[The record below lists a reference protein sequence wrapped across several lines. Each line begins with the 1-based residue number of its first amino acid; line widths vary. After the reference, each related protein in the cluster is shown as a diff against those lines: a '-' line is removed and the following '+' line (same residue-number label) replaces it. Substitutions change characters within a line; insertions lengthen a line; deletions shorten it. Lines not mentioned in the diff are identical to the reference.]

1 MKNFILNFLNDL
13 KRNYKTLIL
22 AFLLSFTLWIVVSIQ
37 VFPTIEKE
45 VNNVSVEAH
54 LTDYMVRN
62 NLQIVNDVN
71 QTVNI
76 KIQGKRYDISRLDT
90 QDFYAS
96 VDLSEV
102 TSAGKYNV
110 ALEVFA
116 KTNEDYTLLEV
127 EPKTLSLE
135 IDKIITKEFPITGT
149 APDISLPEGFYA
161 DDVTTSPET
170 ISVTGSASMLE
181 KIERIEAKST
191 FHGEIMES
199 TQTNSEIIIYGSNGT
214 KIVSD
219 KLKLSTE
226 LVTVNIPI
234 FKQKELP
241 LKVTINYPA
250 GFDADSLKYEIR
262 PEMITVAAPNN
273 TIDNQS
279 QLDIGTINLS
289 DITPNNNTYLP
300 IVLPEGYKN
309 LSGNNSATI
318 TWKTENYG
326 LLDYTVTSEN
336 IEIKGVPDNY
346 TVSLTTTA
354 LNVTVTGPSD
364 LITGFSKGDI
374 TATVNL
380 MGVTLR
386 PGTQDVTATV
396 SIKGTG
402 QKCWVT
408 GDYKVTIYAVQK
420 DEGAY

>member
-1 MKNFILNFLNDL
+1 MKNVILNFLNDL

-62 NLQIVNDVN
+62 NLQIVNDIN

-76 KIQGKRYDISRLDT
+76 KIQGKRYDISRLDS

-96 VDLSEV
+96 VDLADV

-110 ALEVFA
+110 TLEVFA

-170 ISVTGSASMLE
+170 ISVTGSATMLE

-250 GFDADSLKYEIR
+250 NFDADSLKYEIR

-289 DITPNNNTYLP
+289 DITPNSNTYLP
-300 IVLPEGYKN
+300 IVLPDGYKN

-326 LLDYTVTSEN
+326 LLDYTVTADD

-346 TVSLTTTA
+346 NVSLTTTA
-354 LNVTVTGPSD
+354 LTVTITGPSD
-364 LITGFSKGDI
+364 LITGFAKGDI

-420 DEGAY
+420 DEGS

>member
-181 KIERIEAKST
+181 KIVRIEAKST

-199 TQTNSEIIIYGSNGT
+199 TQTNSEIIIYGNNGT

-241 LKVTINYPA
+241 LKITINYPA
-250 GFDADSLKYEIR
+250 NFDADSLKYEIR
-262 PEMITVAAPNN
+262 PETITVAAPNN

-289 DITPNNNTYLP
+289 DITPNSNTYLP
-300 IVLPEGYKN
+300 IVLPDGYKN

-364 LITGFSKGDI
+364 LITGFAKGDI

>member
-62 NLQIVNDVN
+62 NLQIVNDIN

-76 KIQGKRYDISRLDT
+76 KIQGKRYDISRLDS

-110 ALEVFA
+110 TLEVFA

-241 LKVTINYPA
+241 LKITINYPA
-250 GFDADSLKYEIR
+250 NFDADSLKYEIR
-262 PEMITVAAPNN
+262 PETITVAAPNN

-289 DITPNNNTYLP
+289 DITPNSNTYLP
-300 IVLPEGYKN
+300 IVLPDGYKN

-326 LLDYTVTSEN
+326 LLDYTVTSDD
-336 IEIKGVPDNY
+336 IEIKGTPDNY
-346 TVSLTTTA
+346 NVSLTTTA
-354 LNVTVTGPSD
+354 LTVTVTGPSD
-364 LITGFSKGDI
+364 LITGIVKGDI

-420 DEGAY
+420 DEGS

>member
-191 FHGEIMES
+191 FHGDIMES

-364 LITGFSKGDI
+364 LITGFAKGDI

>member
-45 VNNVSVEAH
+45 INNVSVEAH

-170 ISVTGSASMLE
+170 ISVTGSASMLD

-241 LKVTINYPA
+241 LKITINYPA
-250 GFDADSLKYEIR
+250 NFDADSLKYEIR

-289 DITPNNNTYLP
+289 DITPNSNTYLP

-336 IEIKGVPDNY
+336 IEIKGIPDNY
-346 TVSLTTTA
+346 KVSLTTTA

>member
-1 MKNFILNFLNDL
+1 MKNVILNFLNDL

-37 VFPTIEKE
+37 VFPTVEKE
-45 VNNVSVEAH
+45 VNNIAVEAH
-54 LTDYMVRN
+54 LTDYMIQN
-62 NLQIVNDVN
+62 NLQIVNDIN
-71 QTVNI
+71 QTVNV
-76 KIQGKRYDISRLDT
+76 KIQGKRYDISRLDS
-90 QDFYAS
+90 QDFYAAA
-96 VDLSEV
+96 DLSEV

-110 ALEVFA
+110 SLEVFA
-116 KTNEDYTLLEV
+116 KTNEDYTLLEI
-127 EPKTLSLE
+127 EPKTLLLE

-170 ISVTGSASMLE
+170 ISVTGSASMLD
-181 KIERIEAKST
+181 KIDRIEARST
-191 FHGEIMES
+191 FHGDIMES

-226 LVTVNIPI
+226 IVTVNIPI

-241 LKVTINYPA
+241 LKLTINYPS
-250 GFDADSLKYEIR
+250 GFDADSLKYEIS
-262 PEMITVAAPNN
+262 PDKITIAAPDN

-279 QLDIGTINLS
+279 ALDIGTINLS
-289 DITPNNNTYLP
+289 DITPNSNTYLP
-300 IVLPEGYKN
+300 IVLPDGYKN
-309 LSGNNSATI
+309 LSGNNSARI

-326 LLDYTVTSEN
+326 LLDYIVTSEN
-336 IEIKGVPDNY
+336 IEIKGTPDNY
-346 TVSLTTTA
+346 NVSLTTTA
-354 LNVTVTGPSD
+354 LTVTVTGPSD
-364 LITGFSKGDI
+364 LITGFASGDI

-380 MGVTLR
+380 MGLTLR

-396 SIKGTG
+396 QIKGSG

-420 DEGAY
+420 DEGG

>member
-37 VFPTIEKE
+37 VFPTVEKE
-45 VNNVSVEAH
+45 VNNVAVEAH
-54 LTDYMVRN
+54 LTDYMIRN
-62 NLQIVNDVN
+62 NLQIVNDIN
-71 QTVNI
+71 QNVNI
-76 KIQGKRYDISRLDT
+76 KIQGKRYDISRLDS

-110 ALEVFA
+110 TLEVFA

-214 KIVSD
+214 KIVTD

-241 LKVTINYPA
+241 LTVTINYPA
-250 GFDADSLKYEIR
+250 SFDADSLKYEIR

-289 DITPNNNTYLP
+289 DITPNGNTYLP
-300 IVLPEGYKN
+300 IVLPDGYKN

-326 LLDYTVTSEN
+326 LLDYIVTSDD

-346 TVSLTTTA
+346 RVSLTTTA

-364 LITGFSKGDI
+364 LITGFAKGDI

-386 PGTQDVTATV
+386 PGTQDVTASV
-396 SIKGTG
+396 QIKGTG

-408 GDYKVTIYAVQK
+408 GDYKVTIFAVQK
-420 DEGAY
+420 EEGSY

>member
-62 NLQIVNDVN
+62 NLQIVNDIN
-71 QTVNI
+71 QNVNI
-76 KIQGKRYDISRLDT
+76 KIQGKRYDISRLDS

-110 ALEVFA
+110 TLEVFA
-116 KTNEDYTLLEV
+116 KTNEEYTLLEV

-170 ISVTGSASMLE
+170 ISVTGSASMLD

-250 GFDADSLKYEIR
+250 NFDADSLKYEIR
-262 PEMITVAAPNN
+262 PETITVAAPNN

-300 IVLPEGYKN
+300 IVLPDGYKN

-326 LLDYTVTSEN
+326 LLDYTVTSDD
-336 IEIKGVPDNY
+336 IEIKGTPDNY
-346 TVSLTTTA
+346 NVSLTTTA

-364 LITGFSKGDI
+364 LITGIVKGDI

-420 DEGAY
+420 DEGS

>member
-1 MKNFILNFLNDL
+1 MKNVILNFLNDL

-22 AFLLSFTLWIVVSIQ
+22 AFLLSFTLWTVVSIQ
-37 VFPTIEKE
+37 VFPTVEKE
-45 VNNVSVEAH
+45 VNNITVEAH
-54 LTDYMVRN
+54 LTDYMIRN
-62 NLQIVNDVN
+62 NLQIVNDIDDA
-71 QTVNI
+71 VNI

-96 VDLSEV
+96 ADLSEV
-102 TSAGKYNV
+102 TSSGKYNV
-110 ALEVFA
+110 SLEVFA
-116 KTNEDYTLLEV
+116 KTNEDYTLLEI
-127 EPKTLSLE
+127 EPKTILLE

-181 KIERIEAKST
+181 KIDRIEARST

-226 LVTVNIPI
+226 MVTVNIPI

-241 LKVTINYPA
+241 LKLTINYPA
-250 GFDADSLKYEIR
+250 GFDAESLKYEIK
-262 PEMITVAAPNN
+262 PDKITVAAPDN

-279 QLDIGTINLS
+279 VLDIGTINLS
-289 DITPNNNTYLP
+289 DITPNGNTYLP
-300 IVLPEGYKN
+300 IVLPDGYKN

-326 LLDYTVTSEN
+326 LLDYVVTSEN
-336 IEIKGVPDNY
+336 IEIKGTPDNY
-346 TVSLTTTA
+346 DVSLTTSA
-354 LNVTVTGPSD
+354 LTVTVTGPSD
-364 LITGFSKGDI
+364 LITGFARGDI

-380 MGVTLR
+380 MGATLR

-396 SIKGTG
+396 QIKGNG
-402 QKCWVT
+402 QKCWIT

-420 DEGAY
+420 DEGG

>member
-1 MKNFILNFLNDL
+1 MKNVILNFLNDL

-22 AFLLSFTLWIVVSIQ
+22 AFLLSFTLWTVVSIQ
-37 VFPTIEKE
+37 VFPTVEKE
-45 VNNVSVEAH
+45 VNNITVEAH
-54 LTDYMVRN
+54 LTDYMIRN
-62 NLQIVNDVN
+62 NLQIVNDIN
-71 QTVNI
+71 DSVNI

-96 VDLSEV
+96 ADLSEV
-102 TSAGKYNV
+102 TSSGKYNV
-110 ALEVFA
+110 SLEVFA
-116 KTNEDYTLLEV
+116 KTNEDYTLLEI
-127 EPKTLSLE
+127 EPKTILLE

-181 KIERIEAKST
+181 KIDRIEARST

-226 LVTVNIPI
+226 MVTVNIPI

-241 LKVTINYPA
+241 LKLTINYPS
-250 GFDADSLKYEIR
+250 GFDAESLKYEIK
-262 PEMITVAAPNN
+262 PDKITVAAPDN

-279 QLDIGTINLS
+279 VLDIGTINLS
-289 DITPNNNTYLP
+289 DITPNGNTYLP
-300 IVLPEGYKN
+300 IVLPDGYKN

-326 LLDYTVTSEN
+326 LLDYVVTSEN
-336 IEIKGVPDNY
+336 IEIKGTPDNY
-346 TVSLTTTA
+346 DVSLTTSA
-354 LNVTVTGPSD
+354 LTVTVTGPSD
-364 LITGFSKGDI
+364 LITGFARGDI

-380 MGVTLR
+380 MGATLR

-396 SIKGTG
+396 QIKGNG
-402 QKCWVT
+402 QKCWIT

-420 DEGAY
+420 DEGG

>member
-45 VNNVSVEAH
+45 INNVSVEAH

-170 ISVTGSASMLE
+170 ISVTGSASMLD

-191 FHGEIMES
+191 LHGEIMES

-250 GFDADSLKYEIR
+250 GFDAESLKYEIR
-262 PEMITVAAPNN
+262 PELITVAAPNN

-289 DITPNNNTYLP
+289 DITPNSNTYLP

-336 IEIKGVPDNY
+336 IEIKGIPDNY
-346 TVSLTTTA
+346 KVSLTTTA

-386 PGTQDVTATV
+386 PGTQDVTANV

>member
-364 LITGFSKGDI
+364 LITGFAKGDI

-396 SIKGTG
+396 SIKGAG

>member
-1 MKNFILNFLNDL
+1 MINVIMNFLNDL

-37 VFPTIEKE
+37 VFPTVEKE
-45 VNNVSVEAH
+45 VNNITVEAH
-54 LTDYMVRN
+54 LTDYMIQN
-62 NLQIVNDVN
+62 NLQIVNDIDR
-71 QTVNI
+71 TVNI
-76 KIQGKRYDISRLDT
+76 KIQGKRYDISRLDS
-90 QDFYAS
+90 QDFYAT

-110 ALEVFA
+110 SLEIMA
-116 KTNEDYTLLEV
+116 KTNEEYTVLEIQ
-127 EPKTLSLE
+127 PKTILLE

-181 KIERIEAKST
+181 KIDRIEARST

-199 TQTNSEIIIYGSNGT
+199 TQTNSEIIIYGSNNT

-226 LVTVNIPI
+226 IVTVNIPI

-241 LKVTINYPA
+241 LKLTINYPA
-250 GFDADSLKYEIR
+250 GFDEDSLKYEIK
-262 PEMITVAAPNN
+262 PDKITVAAPDN

-289 DITPNNNTYLP
+289 DITLNGNTYLP
-300 IVLPEGYKN
+300 IVLPDGYKN

-318 TWKTENYG
+318 TWKTDNYG
-326 LLDYTVTSEN
+326 LLDYIVTSEN
-336 IEIKGVPDNY
+336 IEIKGTPDNY
-346 TVSLTTTA
+346 DVSLTTSA
-354 LNVTVTGPSD
+354 LTVTVTGPSD
-364 LITGFSKGDI
+364 LITGFAKGDI

-396 SIKGTG
+396 QIKGSG
-402 QKCWVT
+402 QKCWIT

-420 DEGAY
+420 DESW

>member
-1 MKNFILNFLNDL
+1 MKNVILNFLNDL

-54 LTDYMVRN
+54 LTDYMIRN

-250 GFDADSLKYEIR
+250 GFDAESLKYEIR
-262 PEMITVAAPNN
+262 PELITVAAPNN

-289 DITPNNNTYLP
+289 DITPNSNTYLP

-326 LLDYTVTSEN
+326 LLDYTVTSDD

-346 TVSLTTTA
+346 NVSLTTTA

-420 DEGAY
+420 DEDAY

>member
-45 VNNVSVEAH
+45 INNVSVEAH

-170 ISVTGSASMLE
+170 ISVTGSASMLD

-250 GFDADSLKYEIR
+250 GFDAESLKYEIR
-262 PEMITVAAPNN
+262 PELITVAAPNN

-289 DITPNNNTYLP
+289 DITPNSNTYLP

-336 IEIKGVPDNY
+336 IEIKGIPDNY
-346 TVSLTTTA
+346 KVSLTTTA

>member
-1 MKNFILNFLNDL
+1 MKNVILNFLNDL

-62 NLQIVNDVN
+62 NLQIVNDIN

-76 KIQGKRYDISRLDT
+76 KIQGKRYDISRLDS

-110 ALEVFA
+110 TLEVFA

-170 ISVTGSASMLE
+170 ISVTGSASMLD

-250 GFDADSLKYEIR
+250 NFDVDSLKYEIR

-300 IVLPEGYKN
+300 NVLPEGYKN

-326 LLDYTVTSEN
+326 LLDYTLTSDD

-346 TVSLTTTA
+346 NVSLTTTA

-364 LITGFSKGDI
+364 LITGFGKGDI

-420 DEGAY
+420 DEGSY

>member
-45 VNNVSVEAH
+45 INNVSVEAH

-170 ISVTGSASMLE
+170 ISVTGSASMLD

-250 GFDADSLKYEIR
+250 GFDTDSLKYEIR

-289 DITPNNNTYLP
+289 DITPNSNTYLP

-336 IEIKGVPDNY
+336 IEIKGIPDNY
-346 TVSLTTTA
+346 KVSLTTTA

>member
-1 MKNFILNFLNDL
+1 MINVIMNFLNDL

-37 VFPTIEKE
+37 VFPTVEKE
-45 VNNVSVEAH
+45 VNNITVEAH
-54 LTDYMVRN
+54 LTDYMIQN
-62 NLQIVNDVN
+62 NLQIVNDVD

-76 KIQGKRYDISRLDT
+76 KIQGKRYDISRLDS
-90 QDFYAS
+90 QDFYAT

-110 ALEVFA
+110 SLEVMA
-116 KTNEDYTLLEV
+116 KTNEAYTVLEV
-127 EPKTLSLE
+127 EPKTILLE

-181 KIERIEAKST
+181 KIDRIEARST

-199 TQTNSEIIIYGSNGT
+199 TQTNSEIVIYGSNGT

-226 LVTVNIPI
+226 IVTVNIPI

-241 LKVTINYPA
+241 LKLTMNYPA
-250 GFDADSLKYEIR
+250 GFDADSLKYEIK
-262 PEMITVAAPNN
+262 PDKITVAAPDN
-273 TIDNQS
+273 TIENQS

-289 DITPNNNTYLP
+289 DITPNSKTYLP
-300 IVLPEGYKN
+300 IVLPDGYKN

-326 LLDYTVTSEN
+326 LLDYVVTSEN
-336 IEIKGVPDNY
+336 IEIKGTPDNY
-346 TVSLTTTA
+346 DVSLTTSA
-354 LNVTVTGPSD
+354 LTVTVTGPSD
-364 LITGFSKGDI
+364 LITGFAKGDI

-386 PGTQDVTATV
+386 TGTQDVTATV
-396 SIKGTG
+396 QIKGTG
-402 QKCWVT
+402 QKCWIT

-420 DEGAY
+420 GEDW

>member
-1 MKNFILNFLNDL
+1 MKNVILNFLNDL

-62 NLQIVNDVN
+62 NLQIVNDIN
-71 QTVNI
+71 QNVNI
-76 KIQGKRYDISRLDT
+76 KIQGKRYDISRLDS

-110 ALEVFA
+110 TLEVFA

-170 ISVTGSASMLE
+170 ISVTGSASMLD

-241 LKVTINYPA
+241 LKITINFPA
-250 GFDADSLKYEIR
+250 NFDADSLKYEIR

-289 DITPNNNTYLP
+289 DITPNSNTYLP
-300 IVLPEGYKN
+300 IVLPDGYKN

-326 LLDYTVTSEN
+326 LLDYTVTADD

-346 TVSLTTTA
+346 NVSLTTTA
-354 LNVTVTGPSD
+354 LTVTITGPSD
-364 LITGFSKGDI
+364 LITGFAKGDI

-420 DEGAY
+420 DEGS

>member
-45 VNNVSVEAH
+45 INNVSVEAH
-54 LTDYMVRN
+54 LTDYMIRN

-149 APDISLPEGFYA
+149 APDISLPEGFYV

-170 ISVTGSASMLE
+170 ISVTGSASMLD

-250 GFDADSLKYEIR
+250 GFDTDSLKYEIR
-262 PEMITVAAPNN
+262 PELITVAAPNN

-289 DITPNNNTYLP
+289 DITPNSNTYLP

-336 IEIKGVPDNY
+336 IEIKGIPDNY
-346 TVSLTTTA
+346 NVSLTTTA

>member
-45 VNNVSVEAH
+45 INNVSVEAH

-149 APDISLPEGFYA
+149 APDISLPEGFYV

-262 PEMITVAAPNN
+262 PELITVAAPNN

-289 DITPNNNTYLP
+289 DITPNSNTYLP

-336 IEIKGVPDNY
+336 IEIKGIPDNY
-346 TVSLTTTA
+346 KVSLTTTA

>member
-135 IDKIITKEFPITGT
+135 IDRIITKEFPITGT

-170 ISVTGSASMLE
+170 ISVTGSASMLD

-289 DITPNNNTYLP
+289 DITPNSNTYLP

-336 IEIKGVPDNY
+336 IEIKGIPDNY
-346 TVSLTTTA
+346 KVSLTTTA

>member
-22 AFLLSFTLWIVVSIQ
+22 AFLLSFTLWIIVSIQ

-54 LTDYMVRN
+54 LTDYMIRN
-62 NLQIVNDVN
+62 NLQIVNDIN
-71 QTVNI
+71 QNVNI
-76 KIQGKRYDISRLDT
+76 KIQGKRYDISRLDS

-110 ALEVFA
+110 TLEVFA

-241 LKVTINYPA
+241 LKITINYPA
-250 GFDADSLKYEIR
+250 NFDADSLKYEIR
-262 PEMITVAAPNN
+262 PETITVAAPNN

-289 DITPNNNTYLP
+289 DITPNANTYLP
-300 IVLPEGYKN
+300 IVLPDGYKN

-326 LLDYTVTSEN
+326 LLDYTVTSDD
-336 IEIKGVPDNY
+336 IEIKGTPDNY
-346 TVSLTTTA
+346 NVSLTTTA
-354 LNVTVTGPSD
+354 LTVTVTGPSD
-364 LITGFSKGDI
+364 LITGIVKGDI

-420 DEGAY
+420 DEGS

>member
-364 LITGFSKGDI
+364 LITGFAKGDI

>member
-45 VNNVSVEAH
+45 INNVSVEAH

-250 GFDADSLKYEIR
+250 GFDTDSLKYEIR

-289 DITPNNNTYLP
+289 DITPNSNTYLP

-336 IEIKGVPDNY
+336 IEIKGIPDNY
-346 TVSLTTTA
+346 KVSLTTTA

>member
-45 VNNVSVEAH
+45 INNVSVEAH
-54 LTDYMVRN
+54 LTDYMIRN

-170 ISVTGSASMLE
+170 ISVTGSASMLD

-250 GFDADSLKYEIR
+250 GFDAESLKYEIR

-289 DITPNNNTYLP
+289 DITPNSNTYLP

-336 IEIKGVPDNY
+336 IEIKGIPDNY
-346 TVSLTTTA
+346 KVSLTTTA

-386 PGTQDVTATV
+386 PGTQDITATV

>member
-45 VNNVSVEAH
+45 INNVSVEAH

-149 APDISLPEGFYA
+149 APDISLPEGFYV

-170 ISVTGSASMLE
+170 ISVTGSASMLD

-250 GFDADSLKYEIR
+250 GFDTDSLKYEIR

-289 DITPNNNTYLP
+289 DITPNSNTYLP

-336 IEIKGVPDNY
+336 IEIKGIPDNY
-346 TVSLTTTA
+346 KVSLTTTA

>member
-62 NLQIVNDVN
+62 NLQIVNDIN
-71 QTVNI
+71 QNVNI
-76 KIQGKRYDISRLDT
+76 KIQGKRYDISRLDS

-110 ALEVFA
+110 TLEVFA

-170 ISVTGSASMLE
+170 ISVTGSASMLD

-241 LKVTINYPA
+241 LKITINFPA
-250 GFDADSLKYEIR
+250 NFDADSLKYEIR
-262 PEMITVAAPNN
+262 PETITVAAPNN

-289 DITPNNNTYLP
+289 DITPNSNTYLP
-300 IVLPEGYKN
+300 IVLPDGYKN

-326 LLDYTVTSEN
+326 LLDYTVSSDD
-336 IEIKGVPDNY
+336 IEVKGVPDNY
-346 TVSLTTTA
+346 IVSLTTTA
-354 LNVTVTGPSD
+354 LNVTVTGPSE
-364 LITGFSKGDI
+364 LITGIVKGDI

-420 DEGAY
+420 DEGS

>member
-1 MKNFILNFLNDL
+1 MINVIMNFLNDL

-22 AFLLSFTLWIVVSIQ
+22 AFLLSFALWIVVSIQ
-37 VFPTIEKE
+37 VFPTVEKE
-45 VNNVSVEAH
+45 VNNIAVESH
-54 LTDYMVRN
+54 LTDYMIRN
-62 NLQIVNDVN
+62 NLQIVNDID

-76 KIQGKRYDISRLDT
+76 KIQGKRYDISRLDS
-90 QDFYAS
+90 QDFYAA

-110 ALEVFA
+110 SLEVMA
-116 KTNEDYTLLEV
+116 KTNEEYTVLEV
-127 EPKTLSLE
+127 EPKTILLE

-170 ISVTGSASMLE
+170 ISVTGSASMLD
-181 KIERIEAKST
+181 KIDRIEARST

-226 LVTVNIPI
+226 IVTVNIPI

-241 LKVTINYPA
+241 LKLTINYPA
-250 GFDADSLKYEIR
+250 GFDADSLKYEIQ
-262 PEMITVAAPNN
+262 PDKITVAAPDN
-273 TIDNQS
+273 TIENQS

-289 DITPNNNTYLP
+289 DITPNSKTYLP
-300 IVLPEGYKN
+300 IVLPDGYKN

-326 LLDYTVTSEN
+326 LLDYVVTSEN
-336 IEIKGVPDNY
+336 IEIKGTPDNY
-346 TVSLTTTA
+346 DVSLTTSA
-354 LNVTVTGPSD
+354 LTVTVTGPSD
-364 LITGFSKGDI
+364 LITGFAKGDI

-380 MGVTLR
+380 MGATLR

-396 SIKGTG
+396 QIKGSG
-402 QKCWVT
+402 QKCWIT

-420 DEGAY
+420 DESW

>member
-1 MKNFILNFLNDL
+1 MKNVILNFLNDL

-37 VFPTIEKE
+37 VFPTVEKD
-45 VNNVSVEAH
+45 VSNVTVEAH
-54 LTDYMVRN
+54 LTDYMIRN
-62 NLQIVNDVN
+62 NLQIVNDID

-76 KIQGKRYDISRLDT
+76 KIQGKRYDISRLDS
-90 QDFYAS
+90 QDFYAAA
-96 VDLSEV
+96 DLSEV
-102 TSAGKYNV
+102 TSSGKYNV
-110 ALEVFA
+110 SLEVFA
-116 KTNEDYTLLEV
+116 KTNEDYTLLEI
-127 EPKTLSLE
+127 EPKTLLLE

-170 ISVTGSASMLE
+170 ISVTGSASMLD
-181 KIERIEAKST
+181 KIDRIEARST
-191 FHGEIMES
+191 FHGDIMES

-226 LVTVNIPI
+226 IVTVNIPI

-241 LKVTINYPA
+241 LKLTINYPP
-250 GFDADSLKYEIR
+250 GFDADSLKYEIS
-262 PEMITVAAPNN
+262 PDKITIAAPDN

-279 QLDIGTINLS
+279 ALDIGTINLS
-289 DITPNNNTYLP
+289 DITPNSNTYLP
-300 IVLPEGYKN
+300 IVLPDGYKN
-309 LSGNNSATI
+309 LSGNNSARI

-326 LLDYTVTSEN
+326 LLDYIVTSEN
-336 IEIKGVPDNY
+336 IEIKGTPDNY
-346 TVSLTTTA
+346 NVSLTTTA
-354 LNVTVTGPSD
+354 LTVTVTGPSD
-364 LITGFSKGDI
+364 LITGFAGGDI

-380 MGVTLR
+380 MGLTLR

-396 SIKGTG
+396 QIKGSG

-420 DEGAY
+420 DEGG

>member
-1 MKNFILNFLNDL
+1 MKNVILNFLNDL

-62 NLQIVNDVN
+62 NLQIVNDIN

-76 KIQGKRYDISRLDT
+76 KIQGKRYDISRLDS

-110 ALEVFA
+110 TLEVFA

-170 ISVTGSASMLE
+170 ISVTGSASMLD

-250 GFDADSLKYEIR
+250 NFDVDSLKYEIR

-326 LLDYTVTSEN
+326 LLDYTLTSDD

-346 TVSLTTTA
+346 NVSLTTTA

-364 LITGFSKGDI
+364 LITGFGKGDI

-420 DEGAY
+420 DEGSY

>member
-1 MKNFILNFLNDL
+1 MKNVILNFLNDL

-62 NLQIVNDVN
+62 NLQIVNDIN

-76 KIQGKRYDISRLDT
+76 KIQGKRYDISRLDS

-96 VDLSEV
+96 VDLSDV

-110 ALEVFA
+110 TLEVFA

-241 LKVTINYPA
+241 LKITINYPA
-250 GFDADSLKYEIR
+250 NFDTDSLKYEIR

-289 DITPNNNTYLP
+289 DITPNSNTYLP

-326 LLDYTVTSEN
+326 LLDYTVTSDD

-354 LNVTVTGPSD
+354 LTVTITGPSD
-364 LITGFSKGDI
+364 LITGFAKGDI

-386 PGTQDVTATV
+386 PGTQDVTAAV

-420 DEGAY
+420 DEGS

>member
-45 VNNVSVEAH
+45 INNVSVEAH

-170 ISVTGSASMLE
+170 ISVTGSASMLD

-250 GFDADSLKYEIR
+250 GFDAESLKYEIR
-262 PEMITVAAPNN
+262 PELITVAAPNN

-289 DITPNNNTYLP
+289 DITPNSNTYLP

-336 IEIKGVPDNY
+336 IEIKGIPDNY
-346 TVSLTTTA
+346 KVSLTTTA
-354 LNVTVTGPSD
+354 LNVTLTGPSD

>member
-62 NLQIVNDVN
+62 NLQIVNDIN

-76 KIQGKRYDISRLDT
+76 KIQGKRYDISRLDS

-110 ALEVFA
+110 TLEVFA

-241 LKVTINYPA
+241 LKITINYPA
-250 GFDADSLKYEIR
+250 NFDADSLKYEIR
-262 PEMITVAAPNN
+262 PETITVAAPNN

-289 DITPNNNTYLP
+289 DITPNANTYLP
-300 IVLPEGYKN
+300 IVLPDGYKN

-326 LLDYTVTSEN
+326 LLDYTVTSDD
-336 IEIKGVPDNY
+336 IEIKGTPDNY
-346 TVSLTTTA
+346 NVSLTTTA
-354 LNVTVTGPSD
+354 LTVTVTGPSD
-364 LITGFSKGDI
+364 LITGIVKGDI

-420 DEGAY
+420 DEGS

>member
-45 VNNVSVEAH
+45 INNVSVEAH
-54 LTDYMVRN
+54 LTDYMIRN

-170 ISVTGSASMLE
+170 ISVTGSASMLD

-250 GFDADSLKYEIR
+250 GFDAESLKYEIR
-262 PEMITVAAPNN
+262 PELITVAAPNN

-289 DITPNNNTYLP
+289 DITPNSNTYLP

-336 IEIKGVPDNY
+336 IEIKGIPDNY
-346 TVSLTTTA
+346 KVSLTTTA

>member
-199 TQTNSEIIIYGSNGT
+199 TQTNSEIIIYGNNGT

-364 LITGFSKGDI
+364 LITGFAKGDI

>member
-22 AFLLSFTLWIVVSIQ
+22 AFLVSFSLWIVVSIQ
-37 VFPTIEKE
+37 VFPTVEKE
-45 VNNVSVEAH
+45 ILNVSVEAH

-62 NLQIVNDVN
+62 NLQIVNDVAP
-71 QTVNI
+71 TVNI
-76 KIQGKRYDISRLDT
+76 KIQGKRYDISRLNS

-96 VDLSEV
+96 VDLAEV

-110 ALEVFA
+110 PLEVFS
-116 KTNEDYTLLEV
+116 KTNEEYTLLET

-181 KIERIEAKST
+181 KIDRIEAKST
-191 FHGEIMES
+191 FHGDITES
-199 TQTNSEIIIYGSNGT
+199 TQTNSEIIIYGANNT

-226 LVTVNIPI
+226 IVTVNIPI

-241 LKVTINYPA
+241 LKLTINYPSN
-250 GFDADSLKYEIR
+250 FDIDSLKYEIN
-262 PEMITVAAPNN
+262 PPTITVAAPDN

-289 DITPNNNTYLP
+289 DIAPNTNTYLP

-326 LLDYTVTSEN
+326 LLDYVVSKDN
-336 IEIKGVPDNY
+336 IEIKGIPDNY
-346 TVSLTTTA
+346 KVSLTTLELT
-354 LNVTVTGPSD
+354 VTITGPSEY
-364 LITGFSKGDI
+364 ITAYAEGDI

-386 PGTQDVTATV
+386 PGSQDVTASV
-396 SIKGTG
+396 QIKGTN
-402 QKCWVT
+402 QKCWAT
-408 GDYKVTIYAVQK
+408 GDYKVTIYAVQN
-420 DEGAY
+420 DEGN

>member
-45 VNNVSVEAH
+45 INNVSVEAH

-170 ISVTGSASMLE
+170 ISVTGSASMLD

-262 PEMITVAAPNN
+262 PELITVAAPNN

-289 DITPNNNTYLP
+289 DITPNSNTYLP
-300 IVLPEGYKN
+300 IVLP
-309 LSGNNSATI
+309 
-318 TWKTENYG
+318 
-326 LLDYTVTSEN
+326 
-336 IEIKGVPDNY
+336 
-346 TVSLTTTA
+346 
-354 LNVTVTGPSD
+354 
-364 LITGFSKGDI
+364 
-374 TATVNL
+374 
-380 MGVTLR
+380 
-386 PGTQDVTATV
+386 
-396 SIKGTG
+396 
-402 QKCWVT
+402 
-408 GDYKVTIYAVQK
+408 
-420 DEGAY
+420 